1 MEIVQ
6 KTHQIKTPQELRE
19 IVQKSRQIRQNSPNV
34 VKPKSTSTPTQN
46 HNFLTKLALK
56 EKCAVCEKRFKFG
69 KSCLKCQGCG
79 IICHTQCE
87 INVPLICVPLENRT
101 PLEIMTPE
109 KRIKRTRNDFKKQLL
124 FQSPSMI

>member
-6 KTHQIKTPQELRE
+6 RTHQIKTPQELRE
-19 IVQKSRQIRQNSPNV
+19 IVQKSRQIRQNSPNI
-34 VKPKSTSTPTQN
+34 VKPKSTSTPTQS
-46 HNFLTKLALK
+46 HNFVTKLALK

-79 IICHTQCE
+79 VICHTQCE